1 MTDLTAPA
9 RNANLNDLVALLQG
23 QQTNKLDVVVPA
35 TKIRSQGGMWVIDDI
50 DAELGPDG
58 VTTRPGTFRPTEVAD
73 EGIADKLGIPL
84 AYVRKM
90 RATRPDLYDANVN
103 GLLHGRVKVTATGR
117 EVVHPADDRKFLVRA
132 FRNPEGGPGVARA
145 MLSDGY
151 RVIDNLD
158 VLVAALDGIRDAG
171 VDVTFDGCD
180 LTERRMRVRVVAPAV
195 EALAPVLLEGYRSP
209 FGNGARRVGPAP
221 WETAE
226 GLAHGWLRP
235 DDRPVVFAGFEIA
248 NSETGGGAFTLTP
261 RLVVK
266 VCRNGLTITADALR
280 NVHLGAKMDAG
291 IVRWSEETRRA
302 NLELVAKQARDA
314 VSTFLDVE
322 YVKSKVADIEAK
334 AGKVLDK
341 PAEQVEIVTN
351 RLKIAEGHA
360 KLVLDHFLR
369 GGQLTAGGVM
379 HAVTSA
385 AQSIDDAEA
394 AADLEALGLRALEV
408 AAAL

>member
-1 MTDLTAPA
+1 MTDPTAPA
-9 RNANLNDLVALLQG
+9 RNASLDDLVALLQG

-35 TKIRSQGGMWVIDDI
+35 AKITSRGGMWVIDDVE
-50 DAELGPDG
+50 AELGLDG

-103 GLLHGRVKVTATGR
+103 GWLHGRVKVTAEGR
-117 EVVHPADDRKFLVRA
+117 EVVHPADDRKFLVRT
-132 FRNPEGGPGVARA
+132 FRNPDGGPGVARA

-171 VDVTFDGCD
+171 VDVAFDGCD

-221 WETAE
+221 WETEA
-226 GLAHGWLRP
+226 GRAHGWLRP
-235 DDRPVVFAGFEIA
+235 DERPVVFAGFEIA

-280 NVHLGAKMDAG
+280 NVHLGARMDAG
-291 IVRWSEETRRA
+291 IVRWTEDTRKA
-302 NLELVAKQARDA
+302 NLALVAKQARDA
-314 VSTFLDVE
+314 VATFLDVE

-385 AQSIDDAEA
+385 AQSIEDAEA
-394 AADLEALGLRALEV
+394 AADLEAMGLRALEV

>member
-35 TKIRSQGGMWVIDDI
+35 TKIRSQGGMWVIDDV
-50 DAELGPDG
+50 DADLGPDG

-73 EGIADKLGIPL
+73 EGVADKLGIPL

-90 RATRPDLYDANVN
+90 RTSRPDLYDANMN
-103 GLLHGRVKVTATGR
+103 GWLHGRVKVTAEGR
-117 EVVHPADDRKFLVRA
+117 QVVHPADERKFLVRT

-151 RVIDNLD
+151 RVIDNVD
-158 VLVAALDGIRDAG
+158 VLVAALDGIREAG

-180 LTERRMRVRVVAPAV
+180 LTERRMRVRVVAPGV
-195 EALAPVLLEGYRSP
+195 QALAPVLLEGYRSP
-209 FGNGARRVGPAP
+209 FDNGARRVGPAP
-221 WETAE
+221 WETEA
-226 GLAHGWLRP
+226 GRAHGWLRP
-235 DDRPVVFAGFEIA
+235 EERPVVFAGFEIA

-266 VCRNGLTITADALR
+266 VCRNGLTIASDALR
-280 NVHLGAKMDAG
+280 NVHLGARMDAG
-291 IVRWSEETRRA
+291 IVRWSDETRKV
-302 NLELVAKQARDA
+302 NLELVTKQARDA
-314 VSTFLDVE
+314 VATFLDPE
-322 YVKSKVADIEAK
+322 YVAAKVADIEAK
-334 AGKVLDK
+334 AGKVLDQ
-341 PAEQVEIVTN
+341 PIAQVEIVTS

-360 KLVLDHFLR
+360 ALVLDHFMR
-369 GGQLTAGGVM
+369 GGQMTAGGVM

-385 AQSIDDAEA
+385 AQCIGDPEA
-394 AADLEALGLRALEV
+394 AADLEAMGLRALEV